1 MKLED
6 IKIGMKV
13 VPHSKSAGD
22 TDFNHCFQW
31 NTAKS
36 RQKFLYVTDIEPK
49 GITLHFKVNQ
59 NKAGNL
65 YLPSD
70 LEPYQEP
77 TMTIT
82 QEQFDNLK
90 EGDALVSDK
99 CTGEDKEIIFQGRL
113 GQVGLFL
120 TSNFKRSWMLSF
132 QEVIE
137 NAFRI
142 VIKPENYQGFTL
154 GDYSD
159 KIVVVAVSNTSAKDC
174 QKMEKIGILSH
185 VGKDYFAL
193 KGMVTKWTY
202 AQLINTTP
210 FQLV

>member
-13 VPHSKSAGD
+13 VPHSRYGNNNFCSLWKQEKEVQGY
-22 TDFNHCFQW
+22 
-31 NTAKS
+31 
-36 RQKFLYVTDIEPK
+36 LYVNVIKKKE
-49 GITLHFKVNQ
+49 GLVALHINNSFPQ
-59 NKAGNL
+59 GNY

-70 LEPYQEP
+70 IEPYQEP

-90 EGDALVSDK
+90 EGDVVNNKYNGDLF
-99 CTGEDKEIIFQGRL
+99 FQGKI
-113 GQVGLFL
+113 GKVSFWVNSSGYSNTLFL
-120 TSNFKRSWMLSF
+120 ADLQNLDYSLVT
-132 QEVIE
+132 
-137 NAFRI
+137 
-142 VIKPENYQGFTL
+142 KPENYQGFIL

-159 KIVVVAVSNTSAKDC
+159 KIVVVAVSNTSTKDC

>member
-13 VPHSKSAGD
+13 VPHSKYGD
-22 TDFNHCFQW
+22 AYGLCWIWQA
-31 NTAKS
+31 AKD
-36 RQKFLYVTDIEPK
+36 QKQNYLYVVKINEESVS
-49 GITLHFKVNQ
+49 LSFKISD
-59 NKAGNL
+59 KTGNY

-70 LEPYQEP
+70 FEPYQEP

-90 EGDALVSDK
+90 EGDVVNNKHNGDLF
-99 CTGEDKEIIFQGRL
+99 FQGKIGKVSFWVNSDGYSNTLSLADLQNL
-113 GQVGLFL
+113 GYSL
-120 TSNFKRSWMLSF
+120 
-132 QEVIE
+132 
-137 NAFRI
+137 
-142 VIKPENYQGFTL
+142 VIKPENYQGFPL

-159 KIVVVAVSNTSAKDC
+159 KTVVVKVWNDPEHKHLSILKLVTEVGFKTTLNNT
-174 QKMEKIGILSH
+174 L
-185 VGKDYFAL
+185 
-193 KGMVTKWTY
+193 WTY

>member
-13 VPHSKSAGD
+13 VPHSKYGD
-22 TDFNHCFQW
+22 AYGLCWIWQA
-31 NTAKS
+31 AKE
-36 RQKFLYVTDIEPK
+36 RNQKYLYVISIHEDSVSLSAKNTD
-49 GITLHFKVNQ
+49 TV
-59 NKAGNL
+59 GN
-65 YLPSD
+65 YYFPSD
-70 LEPYQEP
+70 FEPYQEP

-90 EGDALVSDK
+90 EGDVVNNKYNGDLF
-99 CTGEDKEIIFQGRL
+99 FQGKI
-113 GQVGLFL
+113 GKVSFWVNSDGC
-120 TSNFKRSWMLSF
+120 SNTLSLADL
-132 QEVIE
+132 QNLEYSLVT
-137 NAFRI
+137 
-142 VIKPENYQGFTL
+142 KPENYQGFPL

-159 KIVVVAVSNTSAKDC
+159 KTVVVAVRNDKSSQSET
-174 QKMEKIGILSH
+174 IGILSK